1 MTFLVTG
8 ATGHVGRHVV
18 KQLLAAGHEVRA
30 ATRDPGTISAP
41 AGVEVV
47 RCDLAEPA
55 GMAGALRGVKGM
67 YLFPIPQTAPEVVE
81 QARRAGVQR
90 IVVLSSSSVHEQA
103 SHSGSYH
110 RAVEDAVANSGIE
123 WTFVRP
129 DEFANNILW
138 KWGHS
143 IRSEG
148 VVRAP
153 YASARRALLH
163 EVDVATVATAALT
176 EDGHAGAAYE
186 LTGPEALDQREQV
199 RRIAQAIGREI
210 RFEEV
215 SPEYTRA
222 ELTQFMPEV
231 VVDMVLAYLAGSVDT
246 PPRTL
251 PTFQAITGRAATAF
265 DQWARD
271 HAADFR
277 AS

>member
-18 KQLLAAGHEVRA
+18 KQLLASGHEVRA
-30 ATRDPGTISAP
+30 TTRAPGPISVP

-55 GMAGALRGVKGM
+55 GMAEALRGVKRM

-81 QARRAGVQR
+81 QARQAGVQR
-90 IVVLSSSSVHEQA
+90 IVVLSSNSVHDEA
-103 SHSGSYH
+103 NHSGSYH
-110 RAVEDAVANSGIE
+110 RAVENAVADSGIE

-138 KWGHS
+138 KWGNS

-163 EVDVATVATAALT
+163 EVDVAAVATAALT

-186 LTGPEALDQREQV
+186 LTGPEALDQREQASH
-199 RRIAQAIGREI
+199 IAQAIGREI

-215 SPEYTRA
+215 SPEYARA
-222 ELTQFMPEV
+222 ELTQFMPEM
-231 VVDMVLAYLAGSVDT
+231 VVDMVLAYLANSVDT
-246 PPRTL
+246 PPRIL
-251 PTFQAITGRAATAF
+251 PTFQAITGRAGTTF

-271 HAADFR
+271 HVADFR
-277 AS
+277 AG